1 VASGDGRPAGPAGFE
16 DGSRYDAARPD
27 YPAAALDWIVDGLGL
42 SASSRVLDLGAGTGI
57 MTRQLAARVGSV
69 VAVEPS
75 AGMRAVLAASLPGV
89 EALDGAAE
97 AIPLPDGGVD
107 AVVVAQAFHWFD
119 PAPALAEIH
128 RVLAPGGGLALV
140 WNERDESVG
149 WVAEL
154 SRAMRW
160 DVAAPYEV
168 GRDFSPIVAAGPFRG
183 VERARFAHRQ
193 TLSREGLYRRVAT
206 TSYIAAMGDEE
217 RGPLM
222 AAVASV
228 VEALDE
234 PITLPYVTEVYR
246 ARADSS
252 LPGLAATSRL

>member
-1 VASGDGRPAGPAGFE
+1 MASGDGRPTGPAGFE
-16 DGSRYDAARPD
+16 DGARYDGSRPD
-27 YPAAALDWIVDGLGL
+27 YPAAALDWVVGGLGL
-42 SASSRVLDLGAGTGI
+42 DDASRVLDLGAGTGI

-75 AGMRAVLAASLPGV
+75 AGMRGVLAASLPGV
-89 EALDGAAE
+89 EALHGTAE
-97 AIPLPDGGVD
+97 AIPLPDGSVD

-119 PAPALAEIH
+119 PGPALAEIH
-128 RVLAPGGGLALV
+128 RVLRRSGGLALV

-168 GRDFSPIVAAGPFRG
+168 GRDFAPVVAAGPFRD
-183 VERARFAHRQ
+183 VEHARFAHHQ
-193 TLSREGLYRRVAT
+193 TLSREGLYRRVET
-206 TSYIAAMGDEE
+206 TSYLAAMSDEE
-217 RGPLM
+217 RTPVM
-222 AAVASV
+222 ASVATV

-234 PITLPYVTEVYR
+234 PITLPYVTEAYR
-246 ARADSS
+246 ARAQ
-252 LPGLAATSRL
+252 